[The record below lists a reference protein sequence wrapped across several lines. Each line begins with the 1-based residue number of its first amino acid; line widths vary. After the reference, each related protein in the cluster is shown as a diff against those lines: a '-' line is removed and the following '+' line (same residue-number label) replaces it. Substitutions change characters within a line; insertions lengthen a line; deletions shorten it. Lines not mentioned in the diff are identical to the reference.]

1 MSVEEAGVIDC
12 HAHVVLAETMGAAGS
27 YGPEIGDPETDKPW
41 FRVGDY
47 VLHGVRYVGSPFM
60 DPDLRVKRMDVAGIS
75 FQVISPNPLTYFH
88 YIPAA
93 EAIAFCKTHNDA
105 MAAVVAEHP
114 DRLGGVAALPIQDP
128 IAARDELMRAVTDL
142 GLWGGGIGTATTHPL
157 DSEGF
162 DTIYETFTELDVP
175 LFMHPGPA
183 GIDGPPGDVAL
194 GRFDLDLMIGFAAQ
208 ESTAVATLIFGGV
221 LERHPA
227 LDICLSHGG
236 GMTPFIAGRLAQ
248 AAVKRPW
255 APEWVKGDGV
265 LEEKLSRLWYDVHV
279 QDPRALDLLIRVV
292 GMDQLVYGTNF
303 AGWDQPREV
312 EVGPMAGDL
321 ADNARR
327 LLRKG

>member
-1 MSVEEAGVIDC
+1 
-12 HAHVVLAETMGAAGS
+12 
-27 YGPEIGDPETDKPW
+27 
-41 FRVGDY
+41 
-47 VLHGVRYVGSPFM
+47 
-60 DPDLRVKRMDVAGIS
+60 
-75 FQVISPNPLTYFH
+75 
-88 YIPAA
+88 
-93 EAIAFCKTHNDA
+93 
-105 MAAVVAEHP
+105 
-114 DRLGGVAALPIQDP
+114 
-128 IAARDELMRAVTDL
+128 
-142 GLWGGGIGTATTHPL
+142 
-157 DSEGF
+157 
-162 DTIYETFTELDVP
+162 
-175 LFMHPGPA
+175 
-183 GIDGPPGDVAL
+183 VAL

-221 LERHPA
+221 LESHPA